1 MKNINV
7 NIQSNKN
14 PNLIKLIESL
24 WSFIGTRRQLQFY
37 LILALTILAAFAET
51 FSLGS
56 LIPFLGVLIA
66 PEKVFESPLI
76 NSLALQFGFLTPSS
90 IVFPLTILFIS
101 AVILAATLRVLQ
113 VWVTTKVTFG
123 CGSDLSIKL
132 YNSILNR
139 SYIEQLSLNS
149 SEIISGV
156 EKIDVAV
163 NVLSQLV
170 RLISTIAIL
179 LTVTAALIVID
190 ARIAFA
196 TLIFFGSFYVLIN
209 LFFKSKV
216 KKNSLAIAVNK
227 TKCLKALQQGIGGI
241 RDISLD
247 GTQAVFCE
255 IYHQADLPLRRA
267 EASNAFIEGN
277 PRFIMESIG
286 IIFIA
291 LLAYWLTIYRGGVE
305 SSIPLLGVLAMSA
318 QRLLPALQQGYNAY
332 TSIQGH
338 FASLAEV
345 VKLMGKS
352 PNNFTQSEF
361 KKNPLVFEK
370 SIELK
375 KLFFKYPDRADWALN
390 NISLSIKAGSRIGI
404 VGATGSG
411 KSTLMDV
418 IMGLLE
424 PQQGMFLVDGVELDF
439 NSIYSWRSNIA
450 HVPQS
455 IYLIEG
461 SILENIV
468 FGVRQSEFDI
478 SRAMQAAKQAQLDEF
493 VRELPLGYQTQVGE
507 RGVKLSGGQR
517 QRIGI
522 ARALYKEAKI
532 LVFDEATSALDNETE
547 YLVLESIQKLDREK
561 TIFMIA
567 HRLSTIQYCDVIYV
581 IQDGDL
587 VDFGSYEELSKKMEF
602 FKGR

>member
-1 MKNINV
+1 
-7 NIQSNKN
+7 
-14 PNLIKLIESL
+14 
-24 WSFIGTRRQLQFY
+24 
-37 LILALTILAAFAET
+37 
-51 FSLGS
+51 
-56 LIPFLGVLIA
+56 
-66 PEKVFESPLI
+66 
-76 NSLALQFGFLTPSS
+76 
-90 IVFPLTILFIS
+90 
-101 AVILAATLRVLQ
+101 
-113 VWVTTKVTFG
+113 
-123 CGSDLSIKL
+123 
-132 YNSILNR
+132 
-139 SYIEQLSLNS
+139 
-149 SEIISGV
+149 
-156 EKIDVAV
+156 
-163 NVLSQLV
+163 
-170 RLISTIAIL
+170 
-179 LTVTAALIVID
+179 
-190 ARIAFA
+190 
-196 TLIFFGSFYVLIN
+196 VLIN

-216 KKNSLAIAVNK
+216 NKNSLAIAVNK
-227 TKCLKALQQGIGGI
+227 TDCLRALQQGIGGI

-267 EASNAFIEGN
+267 EASNSFIEGN

-291 LLAYWLTIYRGGVE
+291 LLAYWLTIYSGGVE
-305 SSIPLLGVLAMSA
+305 GGIPLLGVLAMSA
-318 QRLLPALQQGYNAY
+318 QRLLPAMQQGYNSY

-345 VKLMGKS
+345 VELMDKS
-352 PNNFTQSEF
+352 PNNLPQSEF
-361 KKNPLVFEK
+361 KKNPIEFEK

-375 KLFFKYPDRADWALN
+375 KIFFKYPDRADWALN
-390 NISLSIKAGSRIGI
+390 DISLSIKAGSRIGI
-404 VGATGSG
+404 VGTTGSG

-424 PQQGMFLVDGVELDF
+424 PQQGTFLVDGVELDF

-450 HVPQS
+450 HVPQL

-468 FGVRQSEFDI
+468 FGVRLSEFDI
-478 SRAMQAAKQAQLDEF
+478 PRAMQAAKQAQLDEF
-493 VRELPLGYQTQVGE
+493 VRELPLGYHTQVGE

-532 LVFDEATSALDNETE
+532 LFFDEATSALDNETE
-547 YLVLESIQKLDREK
+547 HLVLESIQNLDRKK

-567 HRLSTIQYCDVIYV
+567 HRLSTIQCCDVIYV
-581 IQDGDL
+581 IKGGVL
-587 VDFGSYEELSKKMEF
+587 VDFGSYEELSKKMDF